1 MSQDAWRF
9 NPDECPLLPVMQ
21 LGIHGIDVIQYLV
34 GPVSEVFA
42 YANSVT
48 TRPDVVDS
56 LVAAASFEN
65 GARGTIVS
73 NYCTQVAFQYLIA
86 GTKGSVFF
94 TPHRMWFRSASDTN
108 SQGEGRYTEEHDFL
122 DRPLE
127 NYTLQMAAVADGLQ
141 SDTFVGASSADALS
155 ALAVV
160 EALHISSEEHRPI
173 RIEEILSPT
182 TS

>member
-1 MSQDAWRF
+1 
-9 NPDECPLLPVMQ
+9 MQ

-34 GPVSEVFA
+34 GPMSEVFA
-42 YANSVT
+42 YSNSVT
-48 TRPDVVDS
+48 TRPEVVDS
-56 LVAAASFEN
+56 LVAAVSFEN

-94 TPHRMWFRSASDTN
+94 TPHRLWFRSAPDTN
-108 SQGEGRYTEEHDFL
+108 SQGEGAFTEEHDFL

-141 SDTFVGASSADALS
+141 SSTFAGASSDDALR

-160 EALHISSEEHRPI
+160 EALNASSKQHQPV
-173 RIEEILSPT
+173 RIEEILSAT